1 MKFGTLK
8 LNPFRVGLLVAVAV
22 LILDQAV
29 KAVFLY
35 GLGWIES
42 LNGLGLPIKPIEV
55 TPFLNFVMVW
65 NQGISYGLLQASS
78 DFERWILTIFAIGVI
93 GFLIWWLRGVQDR
106 RLAQAIGLI
115 VGGAVGNVIDR
126 ILYGAVADFF
136 HLHAFGYDWYVF
148 NVADTA
154 VVMGV
159 AVMGLDLAISE
170 WRARMRGA
178 KEDQT

>member
-1 MKFGTLK
+1 MKLSPSSTGF
-8 LNPFRVGLLVAVAV
+8 VIAAVVLVA
-22 LILDQAV
+22 DQLV

-35 GLGWIES
+35 GLGWISS
-42 LNGLGLPIKPIEV
+42 LDGTPVRPIAV
-55 TPFLNFVMVW
+55 TPFLDFVMVW

-78 DFERWILTIFAIGVI
+78 DFERWLLTIFALGVTA
-93 GFLIWWLRGVQDR
+93 FLIWWLRGIQDL

-115 VGGAVGNVIDR
+115 IGGAVGNVIDR

-136 HLHAFGYDWYVF
+136 HLHAFGYSWYVF

-154 VVMGV
+154 VVLGV
-159 AVMGLDLAISE
+159 VVMGLDLAIGE
-170 WRARMRGA
+170 WKARVGRRR

>member
-1 MKFGTLK
+1 MSI
-8 LNPFRVGLLVAVAV
+8 FRVGLLIAAAV
-22 LILDQAV
+22 LILDQLT

-35 GLGWIES
+35 GLGWILS
-42 LNGLGLPIKPIEV
+42 LDGMPVKPIEFL
-55 TPFLNFVMVW
+55 PFFDFVMVW

-78 DFERWILTIFAIGVI
+78 EFERWILTIFAVGVI
-93 GFLIWWLRGVQDR
+93 SFLIWWLRGVQDL

-136 HLHAFGYDWYVF
+136 HLHAFGYSWYVF
-148 NVADTA
+148 NIADTA

-159 AVMGLDLAISE
+159 AVMGLDLVISE
-170 WRARMRGA
+170 WRSRMRGA
-178 KEDQT
+178 KEDRT